1 MRRIASIGLLV
12 LLLCNTFGLSLAIL
26 FFEKDYLTASSE
38 GTAER
43 VMKMYLP
50 SLPYS
55 GNLEISQQMEGLIR
69 QDDHFYNATQIQH
82 ENDTLYVT
90 LQSNQAARDHFFQL
104 ANAMQVLN
112 DPQSD
117 GPQSPYGKAVKLLGD
132 LLKTYVSDQ
141 PAFDFSSVSVQ
152 HQSALAHYRYAPAH
166 YLPYRSLLASPPP
179 ETV

>member
-12 LLLCNTFGLSLAIL
+12 LLLCNTFGLSIAIL
-26 FFEKDYLTASSE
+26 FFEKDYQTASSE
-38 GTAER
+38 GAADR

-55 GNLEISQQMEGLIR
+55 GNLEISQQMHGLIR

-82 ENDTLYVT
+82 QNDTLYVT

-117 GPQSPYGKAVKLLGD
+117 GPVSPYGKAVKLLGD

-141 PAFDFSSVSVQ
+141 PAFDFSFASVQ
-152 HQSALAHYRYAPAH
+152 RQSASAHYRYAAAL
-166 YLPYRSLLASPPP
+166 YLPYPGQLASPPP
-179 ETV
+179 EML